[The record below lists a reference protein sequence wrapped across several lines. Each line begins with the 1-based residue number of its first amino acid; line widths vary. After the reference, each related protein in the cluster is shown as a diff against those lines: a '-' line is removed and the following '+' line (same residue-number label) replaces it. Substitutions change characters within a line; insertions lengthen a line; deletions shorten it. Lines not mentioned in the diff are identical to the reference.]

1 MNDDRLIQDLTVSQ
15 PAAETQRS
23 CADGHHLP
31 TDQGTPGTQSGN
43 VGGHHLTVSHAVSEI
58 HSGNADGHHLPTDHA
73 VDENHDPCVGGH
85 HLAVPPNQPPIGG
98 SETQTFP
105 GGDGWGELRICADLL
120 HRAQQERIAV
130 GNLLRTSDRDL
141 FGPHL
146 AQLEATERA
155 ARLMLRRC
163 YRRVVP
169 ASLKAFQKAEA
180 GLGEDSFARI
190 LGHLGDPYIA
200 TPHWW
205 EGTGTNRTLMVGEP
219 YVRTIGELW
228 QYCGHGAPGRVIK
241 GMTAEQLAGL
251 GNPTLKT
258 LVHLQA
264 KFCMNQKGRYRLLYE
279 TIRSQVEDKA
289 HSVPCVRCG
298 PSGKPAQEGTPWAKG
313 HQHAHALRV
322 LGKEILRDMWL
333 ARHMEETA

>member
-1 MNDDRLIQDLTVSQ
+1 MNNAHDLTVDHH
-15 PAAETQRS
+15 AYETQERTV
-23 CADGHHLP
+23 DGHHLP
-31 TDQGTPGTQSGN
+31 TDQNGSETHDRLI
-43 VGGHHLTVSHAVSEI
+43 GGLHLAVSHFVSEI
-58 HSGNADGHHLPTDHA
+58 HSGNADGHHLPTDHKA
-73 VDENHDPCVGGH
+73 VATHHAAVGGH
-85 HLAVPPNQPPIGG
+85 HLAVPLNQPPSAG
-98 SETQTFP
+98 SETQTGL

-146 AQLEATERA
+146 AQLEATEHA

-169 ASLKAFQKAEA
+169 ASLKALQKTEA

-219 YVRTIGELW
+219 YVRTIGQLW
-228 QYCGHGAPGRVIK
+228 QYCGHGAPGRVAK

-251 GNPTLKT
+251 GNPTLKM

-264 KFCMNQKGRYRLLYE
+264 ELCMKQKGRYRLLYE
-279 TIRSQVEDKA
+279 AIRGQVEDKV
-289 HSVPCVRCG
+289 HSIPCVRCG

-322 LGKEILRDMWL
+322 LGKELLRDMWL
-333 ARHMEETA
+333 ARHAEVNG

>member
-1 MNDDRLIQDLTVSQ
+1 MIGSQIQE
-15 PAAETQRS
+15 AA
-23 CADGHHLP
+23 G
-31 TDQGTPGTQSGN
+31 
-43 VGGHHLTVSHAVSEI
+43 V
-58 HSGNADGHHLPTDHA
+58 
-73 VDENHDPCVGGH
+73 
-85 HLAVPPNQPPIGG
+85 
-98 SETQTFP
+98 
-105 GGDGWGELRICADLL
+105 DGWGELRICADLL

-146 AQLEATERA
+146 AQLEATEHA

-169 ASLKAFQKAEA
+169 ASLKALQKTEA

-219 YVRTIGELW
+219 YVRTIGQLW
-228 QYCGHGAPGRVIK
+228 QYCGHGAPGRVTK

-251 GNPTLKT
+251 GNPTLKM

-264 KFCMNQKGRYRLLYE
+264 EFCMKQKGRYRALYD
-279 TIRSQVEDKA
+279 TVRATVADKT
-289 HSVPCVRCG
+289 HTTPCVRCG
-298 PSGKPAQEGTPWAKG
+298 PSGKPAQDGTPWSAG
-313 HQHAHALRV
+313 HQHAHALRL

-333 ARHMEETA
+333 ARHTEETA

>member
-1 MNDDRLIQDLTVSQ
+1 MNDSHNLTGNHYQPETHSLTVAGRHLPTDQCYPETHSTPVGGLHLTVSQ
-15 PAAETQRS
+15 EHPGIHQLG
-23 CADGHHLP
+23 ADGHHLP
-31 TDQGTPGTQSGN
+31 TDQDWLETQAS
-43 VGGHHLTVSHAVSEI
+43 S
-58 HSGNADGHHLPTDHA
+58 
-73 VDENHDPCVGGH
+73 VGGH
-85 HLAVPPNQPPIGG
+85 HLAVPPNQPPTHHAQ
-98 SETQTFP
+98 TQVQF

-120 HRAQQERIAV
+120 YRAQQERIAV

-141 FGPHL
+141 FGPHF
-146 AQLEATERA
+146 AQLEATEHA

-169 ASLKAFQKAEA
+169 TSLKALQKTEA

-219 YVRTIGELW
+219 YVRTIGQLW
-228 QYCGHGAPGRVIK
+228 QYCGHGAPGRAAK

-251 GNPTLKT
+251 GNSTLKM

-264 KFCMNQKGRYRLLYE
+264 EFCMKQKGRYRLLYE
-279 TIRSQVEDKA
+279 AIRSQVDDKV
-289 HSVPCVRCG
+289 HSIPCVRCG

-322 LGKEILRDMWL
+322 LGKELLRDMWL
-333 ARHMEETA
+333 ARRAEVNG